1 MDKISHAV
9 RTSMVLMTASAD
21 AFFTFSFFRNII
33 NASVYVSMTE
43 VVFVFISAAL
53 VTFILTV
60 VYERDIDSFVRKTE
74 IFLNA
79 ETARYYG

>member
-1 MDKISHAV
+1 
-9 RTSMVLMTASAD
+9 MVLMTASAD

>member
-53 VTFILTV
+53 VTFTLTV

-79 ETARYYG
+79 ETARYCG